1 MAIKVDEKFA
11 SLVETIAKEI
21 VTVEHFGSGS
31 IIKTPIIYPSGASTV
46 VQITQHGDRFFVTD
60 MGLGHQEAEMIGA
73 STLYVNSA
81 KSLAQHYG
89 ILFDNH
95 AFFVAEA
102 SREQLAGAV
111 TVVANC
117 SSEAAAL
124 AAYRAA
130 ERKFEED
137 TDVLYRKLTLVFSK
151 SEVERD
157 VEFAGSSTHRWRI
170 ATIVHHGSRIALFE
184 PVSKHPVSVVT
195 TAAKFHDIARLDNP
209 PGRISVV
216 KKKDEFGNLINVLAQ
231 AGDVIDFEAPK
242 ETLLK
247 LAEAT

>member
-1 MAIKVDEKFA
+1 M
-11 SLVETIAKEI
+11 T
-21 VTVEHFGSGS
+21 TEHFGSGS
-31 IIKTPIIYPSGASTV
+31 LIKTRLMYPSGACAV
-46 VQITQHGDRFFVTD
+46 VQITQQGDRFFVSD

-73 STLYVNSA
+73 STLYANSA
-81 KSLAQHYG
+81 RGLADHYG
-89 ILFDNH
+89 IRFDNQ

-102 SREQLAGAV
+102 SRDQLARA
-111 TVVANC
+111 TTIVANC

-130 ERKFEED
+130 ERKFEEE
-137 TDVLYRKLTLVFSK
+137 TDVLYKRLATVFPK
-151 SEVERD
+151 REIERD
-157 VEFAGSSTHRWRI
+157 IEFVGSSTHRWKI
-170 ATIVHHGSRIALFE
+170 ATIVRHGSHIALFE

-216 KKKDEFGNLINVLAQ
+216 RKKADFGNLINVLAQ
-231 AGDVIDFEAPK
+231 AGSVIDFDAPK

-247 LAEAT
+247 IAEAA